1 MTNNSPDISFIT
13 ICYNGFKDTC
23 ELIESLHK
31 KLKSVSYEIIVVDN
45 ASREDEAAKIHELYP
60 TVISIRSN
68 ENGGFSGG
76 NNIGIRAAK
85 GKYIFLINND
95 TYIES
100 DEIAYLVERLES
112 RPEIGGVSP
121 KIRFAF
127 PPQHIQF
134 AGFTLL
140 TKITLRNN
148 MLGFDCPDDGSYDTP
163 HPTPYLHGAAMIIKR
178 EVIEKIGIM
187 PEIFFLYYEE
197 LDWSTSMTRAGY
209 ELWYEPRCTVFH
221 KESQST
227 GQLSKLRTY
236 FLTRNRLLYA
246 RRNMKGMERLMS
258 VLYQSTI
265 AAGKTVCH
273 LLSKAVSTCF
283 VPPIMESAQGYSC
296 LHQIL
301 TIAHLKTLD
310 TMNIIDWILY
320 IPLVFCVCYLLLYA
334 IASKFYRAPQYPEA
348 RTLRRIVVL
357 FPAYK
362 EDRVIVASIQSF
374 LEQDYPKELYE
385 IIVISDQMRPETN
398 DALAALPIRLLMA
411 NYKESSKAKALAMAM
426 DSIDTNAFDIVVIM
440 DADNMT
446 TPDFLSTIN
455 RVFDSGIKSVQA
467 HRTGKNL
474 NTDISVLDSASEE
487 INNGFF
493 RSGHNAV
500 GLSAGLS
507 GSGMAFEAE
516 WFHQNVKYL
525 QTAGEDKELEAM
537 LLQQRIYT
545 VYLPDL
551 LVFDEKTQKKEAI
564 SNQRKR
570 WIAAQFGALRASLP
584 HLPKAFIQGNFDY
597 CDKICQWMLPP
608 RLIQLAGVFGL
619 TFVFTVI
626 GLILSL
632 CNGSNE
638 WMIAIKWWILSAAQV
653 AAMMLPVPGGRLF
666 TKQVGKAITKMP
678 MLALTMIG
686 NLFKLK
692 GANKKFIHTEHGE
705 HHK

>member
-1 MTNNSPDISFIT
+1 
-13 ICYNGFKDTC
+13 
-23 ELIESLHK
+23 
-31 KLKSVSYEIIVVDN
+31 
-45 ASREDEAAKIHELYP
+45 
-60 TVISIRSN
+60 
-68 ENGGFSGG
+68 
-76 NNIGIRAAK
+76 
-85 GKYIFLINND
+85 
-95 TYIES
+95 
-100 DEIAYLVERLES
+100 
-112 RPEIGGVSP
+112 
-121 KIRFAF
+121 
-127 PPQHIQF
+127 
-134 AGFTLL
+134 
-140 TKITLRNN
+140 
-148 MLGFDCPDDGSYDTP
+148 
-163 HPTPYLHGAAMIIKR
+163 
-178 EVIEKIGIM
+178 
-187 PEIFFLYYEE
+187 
-197 LDWSTSMTRAGY
+197 
-209 ELWYEPRCTVFH
+209 
-221 KESQST
+221 
-227 GQLSKLRTY
+227 
-236 FLTRNRLLYA
+236 
-246 RRNMKGMERLMS
+246 
-258 VLYQSTI
+258 
-265 AAGKTVCH
+265 
-273 LLSKAVSTCF
+273 
-283 VPPIMESAQGYSC
+283 
-296 LHQIL
+296 
-301 TIAHLKTLD
+301 
-310 TMNIIDWILY
+310 MNIIDWILY

-584 HLPKAFIQGNFDY
+584 HLPKAFLQGNFDY

-619 TFVFTVI
+619 TFVFTII

-632 CNGSNE
+632 MQWQQRMDDSHQMVDIVGCTSSGHDATRTGRQTIYQTGRESNHQNAYAGCYYD
-638 WMIAIKWWILSAAQV
+638 W
-653 AAMMLPVPGGRLF
+653 
-666 TKQVGKAITKMP
+666 
-678 MLALTMIG
+678 
-686 NLFKLK
+686 
-692 GANKKFIHTEHGE
+692 
-705 HHK
+705 